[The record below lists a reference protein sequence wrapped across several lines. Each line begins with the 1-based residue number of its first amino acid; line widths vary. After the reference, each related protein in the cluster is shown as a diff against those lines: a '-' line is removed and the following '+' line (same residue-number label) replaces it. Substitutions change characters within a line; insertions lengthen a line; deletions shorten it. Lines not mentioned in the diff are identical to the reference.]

1 MSLQKEGK
9 ICFTLD
15 GMYDLTCKSTT
26 IIDTHEKKLAL
37 NSMHATKLI
46 SCSAAPQVSMHR
58 EATNGFRNQNGK
70 AKPNTEILYYHHK
83 QT

>member
-46 SCSAAPQVSMHR
+46 SCSAAQVSMHR
-58 EATNGFRNQNGK
+58 EATNGFRNQKGK
-70 AKPNTEILYYHHK
+70 AKPNIAIL
-83 QT
+83 

>member
-9 ICFTLD
+9 ICLTLD
-15 GMYDLTCKSTT
+15 GMYDLTCK
-26 IIDTHEKKLAL
+26 IIKLDTHEKKLAL

-58 EATNGFRNQNGK
+58 EATNGFRDQNGK
-70 AKPNTEILYYHHK
+70 AKPNIAIL
-83 QT
+83 